1 MTRNSGAAMNAALN
15 AAERMLWDTEQATSH
30 DLAAAVL
37 RAYLDELDPIRFV
50 IPAQREEGD
59 FTIRR
64 AGTVAAVIKAIRP

>member
-1 MTRNSGAAMNAALN
+1 MSAAL
-15 AAERMLWDTEQATSH
+15 D
-30 DLAAAVL
+30 AAVEAL
-37 RAYLDELDPIRFV
+37 ERRPFGSTVRDDCAAVIRAYLDALDPIRFV